1 MNERKHQHA
10 ILEQHVGQA
19 VVFNQNCSH
28 VLAVQNW
35 VGSTGFWERLE
46 LLKGRFEGV
55 IEVLPGA
62 FAVLLEPGF
71 KDLCFRASRPFNRH
85 VEPA

>member
-19 VVFNQNCSH
+19 VVFDQNGSH

-35 VGSTGFWERLE
+35 VGSTGFWECLE

-55 IEVLPGA
+55 IEVLSGI
-62 FAVLLEPGF
+62 FARVGLQRFVLVRQSSIQP
-71 KDLCFRASRPFNRH
+71 SR
-85 VEPA
+85 